1 MDDPDDLDD
10 LDDLGLEPAVTLAAA
25 IRARS
30 ISSRELLELYLRR
43 LERLNAA
50 LNAVV
55 TLDVDR
61 ATDAARAAD
70 DKTASGAEVGPLHG
84 LPITIKDAIETAG
97 IRSTGGAPE
106 LLEYVP
112 ATDAPAVARLKAAG
126 AIVYGKTN
134 VPRWSGDIQTYN
146 DVFGVTNNPWDH
158 TRTPGGS
165 SGGPAAAVSAGLT
178 SFELGTDIGGSVR
191 IPANYCGIFGHKPS
205 FGIVSQRGY
214 LDRVGGG
221 TIDSDINV
229 FGPLARS
236 AEDLDVLLGV
246 LAGPN
251 VEDAVGWQLHL
262 PEPRHRDL
270 AAYRV
275 GIWLDDPDAE
285 VESEVTDV
293 LATAADALSEAGA
306 HVEAA
311 RPAVEMG
318 HAKQLFNDLILPAIS
333 VSLDSDIGEAL
344 SGSHLAWLHHHQARA
359 RMRQA
364 WAEWFTRFDV
374 LLCPVMPMA
383 AFPHDHHG
391 TSIGDRFVTING
403 QPRNQADTLAWTGL
417 IGVVYL
423 PSTVVPVGRTSGG
436 LPVGIQVV
444 GPYLE
449 DRTTLF
455 VAARLAELTGG
466 YEPPASAR
474 GE

>member
-158 TRTPGGS
+158 TRTPGD
-165 SGGPAAAVSAGLT
+165 PRAG
-178 SFELGTDIGGSVR
+178 R
-191 IPANYCGIFGHKPS
+191 PRRYR
-205 FGIVSQRGY
+205 RG
-214 LDRVGGG
+214 
-221 TIDSDINV
+221 
-229 FGPLARS
+229 
-236 AEDLDVLLGV
+236 
-246 LAGPN
+246 
-251 VEDAVGWQLHL
+251 
-262 PEPRHRDL
+262 
-270 AAYRV
+270 
-275 GIWLDDPDAE
+275 
-285 VESEVTDV
+285 
-293 LATAADALSEAGA
+293 
-306 HVEAA
+306 
-311 RPAVEMG
+311 
-318 HAKQLFNDLILPAIS
+318 
-333 VSLDSDIGEAL
+333 
-344 SGSHLAWLHHHQARA
+344 
-359 RMRQA
+359 
-364 WAEWFTRFDV
+364 
-374 LLCPVMPMA
+374 
-383 AFPHDHHG
+383 
-391 TSIGDRFVTING
+391 
-403 QPRNQADTLAWTGL
+403 
-417 IGVVYL
+417 
-423 PSTVVPVGRTSGG
+423 
-436 LPVGIQVV
+436 
-444 GPYLE
+444 
-449 DRTTLF
+449 
-455 VAARLAELTGG
+455 
-466 YEPPASAR
+466 
-474 GE
+474 